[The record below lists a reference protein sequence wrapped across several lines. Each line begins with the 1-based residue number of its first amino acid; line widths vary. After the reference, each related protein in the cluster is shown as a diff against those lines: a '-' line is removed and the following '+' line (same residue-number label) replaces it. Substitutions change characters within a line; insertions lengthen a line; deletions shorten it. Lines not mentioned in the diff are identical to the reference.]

1 MEILAEIDIYFED
14 FKVGQVYELGTYTV
28 SEAQILSFAKEFD
41 PQPFHVDAQLAAE
54 TIYGG
59 IIASG
64 LHTASIFMRLLYD
77 GLLCRSAS
85 MGSPGQDELRW
96 VLPVRPGDT
105 LSARGTVEELIP
117 SKSKPD
123 RGLVR
128 TFYEVSNQNAETV
141 MTMRGL
147 GMFGRR
153 DS

>member
-1 MEILAEIDIYFED
+1 MVEIYFED
-14 FKVGQVYELGTYTV
+14 FQVGQVYELGSYTV
-28 SEAQILSFAKEFD
+28 SEEQILTFAREFD
-41 PQPFHVDAQLAAE
+41 PQPFHVDSVLAAE
-54 TIYGG
+54 SIYGG

-96 VLPVRPGDT
+96 LRPVRPGDT
-105 LSARGTVEELIP
+105 LTARGTVEELIP

-128 TFYEVSNQNAETV
+128 KSYEVLNQHGEKV

-153 DS
+153 SN

>member
-1 MEILAEIDIYFED
+1 MVEIYFED
-14 FKVGQVYELGTYTV
+14 FQVGQVYELGSYTV
-28 SEAQILSFAKEFD
+28 SEEQILNFAREFD
-41 PQPFHVDAQLAAE
+41 PQPFHVDSVLAAE
-54 TIYGG
+54 SIYGG

-64 LHTASIFMRLLYD
+64 LHTVSIFMRLLYD

-96 VLPVRPGDT
+96 LRPVRPGDT
-105 LSARGTVEELIP
+105 LTARGTVEELIP

-128 TFYEVSNQNAETV
+128 KSYEVLNQHGEKV

-153 DS
+153 SD

>member
-1 MEILAEIDIYFED
+1 MVEIYFED
-14 FKVGQVYELGTYTV
+14 FQVGQVYELGSYTV
-28 SEAQILSFAKEFD
+28 SEEQILTFAREFD
-41 PQPFHVDAQLAAE
+41 PQPFHVDSVLAAE
-54 TIYGG
+54 SIYGG

-96 VLPVRPGDT
+96 LKPVRPGDT
-105 LSARGTVEELIP
+105 LTARGTVEELIP

-128 TFYEVSNQNAETV
+128 KSYEVLNQHGEKV

-153 DS
+153 SN

>member
-1 MEILAEIDIYFED
+1 MVEIYFED
-14 FKVGQVYELGTYTV
+14 FQVGQVYELGSYTV
-28 SEAQILSFAKEFD
+28 SEEQILTFAREFD
-41 PQPFHVDAQLAAE
+41 PQPFHVDSVLAAE
-54 TIYGG
+54 SIYGG

-64 LHTASIFMRLLYD
+64 LHSASIFMRLLYD

-96 VLPVRPGDT
+96 LRPVRPGDT
-105 LSARGTVEELIP
+105 LTARGTVEELIP

-128 TFYEVSNQNAETV
+128 KSYEVLNQHGEKV

-153 DS
+153 SD

>member
-1 MEILAEIDIYFED
+1 MVEIYFED
-14 FKVGQVYELGTYTV
+14 FQVGQVYELGSYTV
-28 SEAQILSFAKEFD
+28 SEEQILTFAREFD
-41 PQPFHVDAQLAAE
+41 PQPFHVDSVLAAE
-54 TIYGG
+54 SIYGG

-96 VLPVRPGDT
+96 LRPVRPGDT
-105 LSARGTVEELIP
+105 LRARGKVEELIP

-128 TFYEVSNQNAETV
+128 KSYEVLNQHGEKV

-153 DS
+153 SN

>member
-1 MEILAEIDIYFED
+1 MVEIYFED
-14 FKVGQVYELGTYTV
+14 FQVGQVYELGSYTV
-28 SEAQILSFAKEFD
+28 SEEQILTFAREFD
-41 PQPFHVDAQLAAE
+41 PQPFHVDRALAAE
-54 TIYGG
+54 SIYGG

-96 VLPVRPGDT
+96 LRPVRPGDT
-105 LSARGTVEELIP
+105 LRARGKVEELIP

-128 TFYEVSNQNAETV
+128 KSYEVLNQHGEKV

-153 DS
+153 SD

>member
-1 MEILAEIDIYFED
+1 MVEIYFED
-14 FKVGQVYELGTYTV
+14 FQVGQVYELGSYTV
-28 SEAQILSFAKEFD
+28 SEEQILTFAREFD
-41 PQPFHVDAQLAAE
+41 PQPFHVDSVLAAE
-54 TIYGG
+54 SIYGG

-64 LHTASIFMRLLYD
+64 LHTASIFMRLLCD

-96 VLPVRPGDT
+96 LRPVRPGDT
-105 LSARGTVEELIP
+105 LTARGTVEELIP

-128 TFYEVSNQNAETV
+128 KSYEVLNQHGEKV

-153 DS
+153 SD

>member
-1 MEILAEIDIYFED
+1 MVEIYFED
-14 FKVGQVYELGTYTV
+14 FQVGQIYELGSYTV
-28 SEAQILSFAKEFD
+28 SEEQILTFAREFD
-41 PQPFHVDAQLAAE
+41 PQPFHVDRALAAE
-54 TIYGG
+54 SIYGG

-96 VLPVRPGDT
+96 LRPVRPGDT
-105 LSARGTVEELIP
+105 LTARGTVEELIP

-128 TFYEVSNQNAETV
+128 KSYEVLNQHGEKV

-153 DS
+153 SN

>member
-1 MEILAEIDIYFED
+1 MVEIYFED
-14 FKVGQVYELGTYTV
+14 FQIGQVYELGSYTV
-28 SEAQILSFAKEFD
+28 SEEQILTFAREFD
-41 PQPFHVDAQLAAE
+41 PQPFHVDSVLAAE
-54 TIYGG
+54 SIYGG

-96 VLPVRPGDT
+96 LRPVRPGDT
-105 LSARGTVEELIP
+105 LTARGTVEELIP

-128 TFYEVSNQNAETV
+128 KSYEVLNQHGEKV

-153 DS
+153 SD

>member
-1 MEILAEIDIYFED
+1 MIEIYFED
-14 FKVGQVYELGTYTV
+14 FQVGQVYELGSHTV
-28 SEAQILSFAKEFD
+28 TEEKIISFATEFD
-41 PQPFHVDAQLAAE
+41 PQPFHIDAGLAAE

-96 VLPVRPGDT
+96 VRPVRPGDT

-128 TFYEVSNQNAETV
+128 THYEVFNQAGDIV

-153 DS
+153 RDESS

>member
-1 MEILAEIDIYFED
+1 MIEIYFED
-14 FKVGQVYELGTYTV
+14 FQVGQVYELGSYTV
-28 SEAQILSFAKEFD
+28 TEEQIISFATEFD
-41 PQPFHVDAQLAAE
+41 PQPFHIDAGLAAE

-96 VLPVRPGDT
+96 VRPVRPGDT

-128 TFYEVSNQNAETV
+128 THYEVFNQAGDIV

-147 GMFGRR
+147 GMFGRCR
-153 DS
+153 DESS

>member
-1 MEILAEIDIYFED
+1 MVEIYFED
-14 FKVGQVYELGTYTV
+14 FQEGQVYELGSYTV
-28 SEAQILSFAKEFD
+28 SEEQILTFAREFD
-41 PQPFHVDAQLAAE
+41 PQPFHVDSVLAAE
-54 TIYGG
+54 SIYGG

-96 VLPVRPGDT
+96 LRPVRPGDT
-105 LSARGTVEELIP
+105 LTARGTVEELIP

-128 TFYEVSNQNAETV
+128 KSYEVLNQHGERV

-153 DS
+153 SN

>member
-1 MEILAEIDIYFED
+1 MVEIYFED
-14 FKVGQVYELGTYTV
+14 FQVGQVYELGSYTV
-28 SEAQILSFAKEFD
+28 SEEQILTFAREFD
-41 PQPFHVDAQLAAE
+41 PQPFHVDSVLAAE
-54 TIYGG
+54 SIYGG
-59 IIASG
+59 IRASG

-77 GLLCRSAS
+77 GLVCRSAS

-96 VLPVRPGDT
+96 LRPVRPGDT
-105 LSARGTVEELIP
+105 LTARGTVEELIP

-128 TFYEVSNQNAETV
+128 KSYEVLNQHGEKV

-153 DS
+153 SN

>member
-1 MEILAEIDIYFED
+1 MVEIYFED
-14 FKVGQVYELGTYTV
+14 FQVGQIYELGSYTV
-28 SEAQILSFAKEFD
+28 SEEQILTFAREFD
-41 PQPFHVDAQLAAE
+41 PQPFHVDSVLAAE
-54 TIYGG
+54 SIYGG

-96 VLPVRPGDT
+96 LRPVRPGDT
-105 LSARGTVEELIP
+105 LTARGTVEELIP

-128 TFYEVSNQNAETV
+128 KSYEVLNQHGEKV

-153 DS
+153 SN

>member
-1 MEILAEIDIYFED
+1 MVEIYFED
-14 FKVGQVYELGTYTV
+14 FQVGQVYELGSYTV
-28 SEAQILSFAKEFD
+28 SEEQILTFAREFD
-41 PQPFHVDAQLAAE
+41 PQPFHVDSVLAAE
-54 TIYGG
+54 SIYGG

-77 GLLCRSAS
+77 GLVCRSAS

-96 VLPVRPGDT
+96 LRPVRPGDT
-105 LSARGTVEELIP
+105 LTARGTVEELIP

-128 TFYEVSNQNAETV
+128 KSYEVLNQHGEKV

-153 DS
+153 SN

>member
-1 MEILAEIDIYFED
+1 LAEIYFED
-14 FKVGQVYELGTYTV
+14 FQVGQMYELGSYTV
-28 SEAQILSFAKEFD
+28 SEEQIISFATEFD
-41 PQPFHVDAQLAAE
+41 PQPFHINAALAAE

-64 LHTASIFMRLLYD
+64 LHTAAIFMRLLYD

-96 VLPVRPGDT
+96 VRPVRPGDT

-128 TFYEVSNQNAETV
+128 TYYEVFNQAGETV

-153 DS
+153 SD

>member
-1 MEILAEIDIYFED
+1 MVEIYFED
-14 FKVGQVYELGTYTV
+14 FQVGQVYELGSYTV
-28 SEAQILSFAKEFD
+28 SEEQILTFAREFD
-41 PQPFHVDAQLAAE
+41 PQPFHVDRALAAE
-54 TIYGG
+54 SIYGG

-96 VLPVRPGDT
+96 LRPVRPGDT
-105 LSARGTVEELIP
+105 LTARGTVEELIP

-128 TFYEVSNQNAETV
+128 KSYEVLNQHGEKV

-153 DS
+153 SN

>member
-1 MEILAEIDIYFED
+1 MVEIYFED
-14 FKVGQVYELGTYTV
+14 FQVGQVYELGSYTV
-28 SEAQILSFAKEFD
+28 SEEQILTFAREFD
-41 PQPFHVDAQLAAE
+41 PQPFHVDSVLAAE
-54 TIYGG
+54 SIYGG

-96 VLPVRPGDT
+96 LRPVRPGDT
-105 LSARGTVEELIP
+105 LTARGTVEELIP

-128 TFYEVSNQNAETV
+128 KSYEVLNQHGEKV

-153 DS
+153 SD

>member
-1 MEILAEIDIYFED
+1 M
-14 FKVGQVYELGTYTV
+14 
-28 SEAQILSFAKEFD
+28 
-41 PQPFHVDAQLAAE
+41 
-54 TIYGG
+54 
-59 IIASG
+59 
-64 LHTASIFMRLLYD
+64 HTASIFMRLLYD

-96 VLPVRPGDT
+96 LRPVRPGDT
-105 LSARGTVEELIP
+105 LTARGTVEELIP

-128 TFYEVSNQNAETV
+128 KSYEVLNQHGEKV

-153 DS
+153 SH

>member
-1 MEILAEIDIYFED
+1 MVEIYFED
-14 FKVGQVYELGTYTV
+14 FQVGQVYELGSYTV
-28 SEAQILSFAKEFD
+28 SEEQILTFAREFD
-41 PQPFHVDAQLAAE
+41 PQPFHVDSVLAAKS
-54 TIYGG
+54 IYGG

-96 VLPVRPGDT
+96 LRPVRPGDT
-105 LSARGTVEELIP
+105 LTARGTVEELIP

-128 TFYEVSNQNAETV
+128 KSYEVLNQHGEKV

-153 DS
+153 SD

>member
-1 MEILAEIDIYFED
+1 MVEIYFED
-14 FKVGQVYELGTYTV
+14 FQVGQVYELGSYTV
-28 SEAQILSFAKEFD
+28 SEEQILTFAREFD
-41 PQPFHVDAQLAAE
+41 PQPFHVDSVLAAE
-54 TIYGG
+54 SIYGG

-64 LHTASIFMRLLYD
+64 LHSASIFMRLLYD

-96 VLPVRPGDT
+96 LRPVRPGDT
-105 LSARGTVEELIP
+105 LTARGTVEELIP

-123 RGLVR
+123 RGLIR
-128 TFYEVSNQNAETV
+128 KSYEVLNQHGEKV

-153 DS
+153 SD